1 MPQVNISYEKAMQF
15 YTTEVGTVLRKLRN
29 GNMGRGKRRES
40 QLKNRKVD
48 PELMTWYLCWDD
60 SLDKI
65 DPQIPLAE
73 MTTQSIE
80 SVRKVS
86 LLGQVDDWE
95 GRAAVSMFQST
106 PEDIVSSIQS
116 RAKSRFDAQQQLD
129 QIPDTVLAQMQ
140 ALQDAEEFDSKR
152 SAVRRKA
159 RNVFMKAFVESGLEA
174 IALSEDGQE
183 FFDELGAALS
193 KEMIRHFN
201 TYTQSN

>member
-48 PELMTWYLCWDD
+48 PALMTWYLCWDD

-116 RAKSRFDAQQQLD
+116 RAKSRLDAQRQLD
-129 QIPDTVLAQMQ
+129 QLPDSVLSQIQ
-140 ALQDAEEFDSKR
+140 AMRDAEELDSKR
-152 SAVRRKA
+152 SSIRRKA
-159 RNVFMKAFVESGLEA
+159 RNVFTKAFVESGLEA
-174 IALSEDGQE
+174 IAMAEDDQE
-183 FFDELGAALS
+183 FFDTLGTELAKMMA
-193 KEMIRHFN
+193 RHFN